1 MLPRAAARQD
11 SRPRGEYLFKNV
23 VKHVPSYAGV
33 TSMDS
38 IFFWCAIVGG
48 TVLVCQFVMTLIG
61 LGDGHPDFDA
71 GGAVHFDHFDAGS
84 AGHAGHADAAGHV
97 DGGDQAAHHDST
109 WFFGIITFRTLVAAV
124 TFFGLA
130 GLWAGEQEVQPLG
143 VLVIAVGAGIAAM
156 FGVYYVMRSLT
167 KLDTDGTLRIERAV
181 GKPGTVYLP
190 VPANKSGAGKIHIKL
205 QNQLVELQAMT
216 PHDRLPQGAN
226 VVVTSVIGPD
236 TVEVALPTPTEVTAH
251 A

>member
-1 MLPRAAARQD
+1 
-11 SRPRGEYLFKNV
+11 
-23 VKHVPSYAGV
+23 
-33 TSMDS
+33 MDT

-71 GGAVHFDHFDAGS
+71 GGAVHFDHVDVGS
-84 AGHAGHADAAGHV
+84 AGHAGNADAAGHA
-97 DGGDQAAHHDST
+97 DAGGQGGHHDST

-130 GLWAGEQEVQPLG
+130 GMWAAEQQVQPLG
-143 VLVIAVGAGIAAM
+143 VLIIAVGAGVAAM

-167 KLDTDGTLRIERAV
+167 GLDSEGTLRIERAV

-190 VPANKSGAGKIHIKL
+190 VPANKRGAGKIHIKL

-226 VVVTSVIGPD
+226 VVVTSVLGPD
-236 TVEVALPTPTEVTAH
+236 TVEVALPTPSEVTAH

>member
-1 MLPRAAARQD
+1 
-11 SRPRGEYLFKNV
+11 
-23 VKHVPSYAGV
+23 
-33 TSMDS
+33 MDTL
-38 IFFWCAIVGG
+38 FFWCALIGG

-71 GGAVHFDHFDAGS
+71 SGAVHLDVDPGMAGDVGHGDS
-84 AGHAGHADAAGHV
+84 AGHAGE
-97 DGGDQAAHHDST
+97 HDST
-109 WFFGIITFRTLVAAV
+109 WFFGILTFRTLVAAV

-130 GLWAGEQEVQPLG
+130 GMWAQEQAVQPFG
-143 VLVIAVGAGIAAM
+143 VLLIALGAGVGAM

-167 KLDTDGTLRIERAV
+167 KLDSEGTLRIERAV

-190 VPANKSGAGKIHIKL
+190 VPANNSGAGKIHMKL

-216 PHDRLPQGAN
+216 PQDRLPVGAT
-226 VVVTSVIGPD
+226 VVVTGVVGPD
-236 TVEVALPTPTEVTAH
+236 TVEVALPRPAEITAN